1 MLFWIGILISGLFA
15 WLAIRIGF
23 YEILVMFFNIVISIY
38 VSIFL
43 TPVIADF
50 FPSAN
55 DTIFYNT
62 FSLSIVSTGT
72 FLILYGIAYIYLTG
86 QFKVTFHKIF
96 EILFAGLLGFLT
108 GFLVFSFA
116 ALIITVTPLSQNRFI
131 SQIGFNKESQK
142 TNISYIS
149 WWCDL
154 VNAAVSSDEKI
165 KSKDVINELIKNA
178 QKKDSNDNNEKN
190 QASSELQEIQV
201 KGSTEKN
208 SPVLNISD

>member
-1 MLFWIGILISGLFA
+1 MLFWISILISGLFI

-43 TPVIADF
+43 TPVIADV
-50 FPSAN
+50 FPSAK

-62 FSLSIVSTGT
+62 FSLSIVSGGT
-72 FLILYGIAYIYLTG
+72 FLILYGIAYIFLTG
-86 QFKVTFHKIF
+86 QFKVSFHRVF
-96 EILFAGLLGFLT
+96 DILFAGLFGFLA

-116 ALIITVTPLSQNRFI
+116 ALVITVTPLSQNRFI
-131 SQIGFNKESQK
+131 SQIGFNKDSQQ

-154 VNAAVSSDEKI
+154 VNVAVSSDEKI
-165 KSKDVINELIKNA
+165 KSKDVIDKLIINS
-178 QKKDSNDNNEKN
+178 QKKI
-190 QASSELQEIQV
+190 SE
-201 KGSTEKN
+201 EKN
-208 SPVLNISD
+208 STKPNPPEGQEKPAESSTKGNASEPNTSD